1 MSANVHSAPSSEMGQ
16 TSRSSALTFEDSR
29 SKVAAFLKQRLA
41 RVKIHYHE
49 FLAEL
54 TYLQG
59 GGLLTEFELWRRDRP
74 QDLMHALFSGHL
86 DGDDLNAISAF
97 MSGHLPMHEMFPVH
111 IDSSQADDVDDD
123 SDEDFERIV
132 DESAIPFLVRKEV
145 ETLKRVLEFKRL
157 GLWSRDSASFS
168 GDDKQRYSDTKP
180 SLSSLAPPPE
190 LTRPKDHLDY
200 MFAEMR
206 WLAEDFKKERHWK
219 KVTAKKLAYAALK
232 VYKEKAERSLKA
244 EREEAARIRKQCGLI
259 ARMVR
264 DWWRQMDKI
273 VQTKQKARLTAR
285 HQQAMSTHLGH
296 VIETTERYTMWLT
309 EGMVGVKQQ
318 PTIDQEASDR
328 ETGKDEKTENA
339 ESPKE
344 SDADFVAE
352 EEESTDDEETIAEE
366 EEMARRD
373 AGSKEDGSSE
383 VAALCAEAE
392 VLIDDLL
399 PPGYIEHLR
408 RLTEAGGTATN
419 QGADKVSS
427 KGDAFPRR
435 KRCHLDSRFNTAA
448 VSFIDDGTLTEK
460 AAYEKTKNDF
470 KNNYDEIKDDDY
482 GEDDDDGP
490 SPGMSKEVSQLE
502 AEADMSIEEL
512 LARYGLRPDQ
522 LTQWKDKKNN
532 LESTSSSTSNTRSDT
547 DNGSNCETSGDESSL
562 DASSTF
568 ETDGDDGETVE
579 ELGLKQLL
587 SDDEKEN
594 LKDDPSM
601 PDNPELKAIADV
613 AMSAQPQG
621 NTLASVAE
629 PVKTPFLLAGSLRE
643 YQVVGLSWLVAIYQK
658 RLNGI
663 LADEMGLGKTI
674 QTIALLA
681 YLACE
686 LGIWGPHLI
695 VVPNSVILNW
705 EVEFKKWCP
714 GFKILTYFGSAK
726 ERKAKRKGWT
736 KTNAFHVCITSYR
749 LAIQDSSAFKRKK
762 WKYLILDEA
771 QNIKNFKSQRWQT
784 LLTFNS
790 QRRLLL
796 TGTPLQNS
804 LMELW
809 SLMHFLM
816 PNIFQSHREFQ
827 EWFASPL
834 TGMIEGNSEY
844 NEQLVMRLHKVLRP
858 FLLRRLKEDVER
870 QMPKKYEH
878 VILCRLSKRQ
888 RYLYDDFMSLST
900 TKDTLASGQFLSVMN
915 ILMQLRKVC
924 NHPNLF
930 EPRPITSPFRVADD
944 EVRLEVP
951 RLVAQASQPFL
962 VAFHPTTPSAWTQA
976 QSLDWLDRAGSAAR
990 LLGQTATLAEMA
1002 RDLPAFVARRVHQ
1015 LQAKPGLISIVET
1028 SDPIDFVSRQREFFS
1043 DLKKRKGLDMDDSS
1057 GRRCQP
1063 PIFLSRSV
1071 VLEVNEEIGK
1081 LADGHH
1087 LSGVKPPYPN
1097 LPRPVLKGASYI
1109 LAHCRPNPWDAGIP
1123 KSVLRSRHIERQH
1136 RLSLLTRVNE
1146 RRCANPYDIPTFE
1159 TTSMPTS
1166 DLVYF
1171 LTSAI
1176 IRRPVKTPN
1185 RFATGAWI
1193 ACQSALR
1200 TWPDK
1205 RACDDSDGPPTYLRH
1220 PTCVVSGLGSSGLQV
1235 SELERLQAFYG
1246 PEAAF
1251 PVRMGYPQAL
1261 RQLLFSSA
1269 DCLEYFSTYFEKFL
1283 ITTPSAISSGV
1294 RLHTS
1299 CADVHRTEMQQE
1311 KVVED
1316 ILQPFLEAARVFK
1329 HCSVQRRSSTL
1340 VKLHCACNSLTFRS
1354 WLMPAQLH
1362 RVCNSHLF
1370 QFPDPRL
1377 IQYDCG
1383 KLQRL
1388 DLLLRE
1394 LYADEHRVLIF
1405 TQMAR
1410 MLDILEQFLAYHGYR
1425 YLRLDGATKV
1435 EQRQILMERFNMDS
1449 RIFVFILSTRSG
1461 GLGVNLTGADTVI
1474 FYDSDWNPTMDAQA
1488 QDRCHRIGQTRD
1500 VHIYRLISERT
1511 VEENILRKANQKRLL
1526 SDVAIEGG
1534 KFTTAFFKQS
1544 IISDL
1549 FAEPSGLMVYIASL
1563 NDYPFLLL
1571 DLLQDKEEREAAKAN
1586 KTADVEA
1593 KIMEKSGAQSPP
1605 SPPLL
1610 VTRSGRQIR
1619 WKGATSILLNAKLQ
1633 SSTAASDSNQAAIT
1647 DSQWVAALDACEDD
1661 ENDRA
1666 AAKRALDEVKADL
1679 EEFDESKPIEGATSG
1694 DGDVK
1699 ASGTDDAALS
1709 IEGSTSDP
1717 LARFAKKRQQ
1727 EANAADSNEFVV
1739 SDALTPEAMVERE
1752 LAEFESLLRP
1762 IERFGVNHL
1771 ESFQDDTLNL
1781 ELEQFEAQIEESKKE
1796 WKLNTLKALHEADE
1810 ERAELEEDEILYCDP
1825 DYDPEAARLAEL
1837 DELERA
1843 EEMEEMIGR
1852 GMRGRRCR
1860 GGGHFRGR
1868 GPRIR
1873 GGATSIGRGA
1883 SRRIDNER
1891 STIQSRDSDASSS
1904 TTTQFRLHQPSDN
1917 EEASV
1922 DRAAWFHARYR
1933 ENTGGRRR
1941 LAIPDYVDWDEE
1953 EEEDEP
1959 EATDIWSPSPVSSRR
1974 DFSIAS
1980 AFATAPPPKRGR
1992 GRGRGRGTGIGSGI
2006 STRGR
2011 RRLPDYWRRDGS
2023 EVVPVKRRR
2032 RFSSSLYA
2040 DDVEDSASTSVRS
2053 DSMISVDN
2061 YSVGARQR
2069 GRPPTIFQPSGR
2081 LDSESV
2087 RHSDRIT
2094 PSIIRSSNPR
2104 HYCRQYDATYTLPSS
2119 NFSYSSSSG
2128 STGVP
2133 SRGLHQQQVSPT
2145 GMLQHNSKVLNSL
2158 MQTAVEPRSETSI
2171 FKQPPLPSREEEVLS
2186 RYQPI
2191 STQYHPRV
2199 RCHTPRH
2206 RLMLNPQPRVQS
2218 FFRPTVG
2225 IPMRSANIAPPR
2237 QYHPSSFSQTQC
2249 IQEEPTVSVQT
2260 LSNGAHSVQPLRQV
2274 LSGSSSRPVF
2284 VITRQLK
2291 TPSGEIYQQRITQPV
2306 QPPTKYVQVVRR
2318 VSQASA
2324 AVESQLAMPSAPRP
2338 VIRLS
2343 SPLTGVT
2350 SVSTSATANTTINT
2364 STATNTPST
2373 AVLPGRKIIRVVR
2386 STAPNAIR
2394 ILPPRIPP

>member
-1 MSANVHSAPSSEMGQ
+1 MLVVSRLLRDLMKVNPFAPSLICSHLYAGGYSGSMKCQ
-16 TSRSSALTFEDSR
+16 QMFNLVRH
-29 SKVAAFLKQRLA
+29 LKKRLNC
-41 RVKIHYHE
+41 VKLHYHE

-59 GGLLTEFELWRRDRP
+59 GGLLTEFESWRRDRP

-86 DGDDLNAISAF
+86 DADDLNEISAF
-97 MSGHLPMHEMFPVH
+97 MSGHLPMHEMFPTHV
-111 IDSSQADDVDDD
+111 DSSQADDMDDD
-123 SDEDFERIV
+123 SDEDFGRIV
-132 DESAIPFLVRKEV
+132 DESAIPLLVRKEV
-145 ETLKRVLEFKRL
+145 ETLKRVLQFKRL
-157 GLWSRDSASFS
+157 GLWSRDAASLS
-168 GDDKQRYSDTKP
+168 GDDKQRSSDVKP

-190 LTRPKDHLDY
+190 LTRPRDHLDY

-244 EREEAARIRKQCGLI
+244 EREEATRIRKQCALI

-309 EGMVGVKQQ
+309 EGIIGVKQ
-318 PTIDQEASDR
+318 PAATDQEASDK
-328 ETGKDEKTENA
+328 ETTRDEKTKEA
-339 ESPKE
+339 ESPRE
-344 SDADFVAE
+344 SDAEFVAN
-352 EEESTDDEETIAEE
+352 EEESTDDEETIAKE

-373 AGSKEDGSSE
+373 AGSKEDGSTE
-383 VAALCAEAE
+383 VATLCAEAE
-392 VLIDDLL
+392 ASIDDLL
-399 PPGYIEHLR
+399 PPGYLEHLQQ
-408 RLTEAGGTATN
+408 LNETGGMAIKR
-419 QGADKVSS
+419 GADEVSS
-427 KGDAFPRR
+427 EEEAIPPRK
-435 KRCHLDSRFNTAA
+435 KRHLDRRFNIETK
-448 VSFIDDGTLTEK
+448 SSTDDGIVAEK
-460 AAYEKTKNDF
+460 ETQGRTKR
-470 KNNYDEIKDDDY
+470 DY
-482 GEDDDDGP
+482 GNNCDGNNDDDGP
-490 SPGMSKEVSQLE
+490 SPGESKEVSQLE

-512 LARYGLRPDQ
+512 LARYGLRSDQ
-522 LTQWKDKKNN
+522 LTYWKEQRND
-532 LESTSSSTSNTRSDT
+532 LESSSSTEDTRSAT
-547 DNGSNCETSGDESSL
+547 DSGSTSETSDSESSSR
-562 DASSTF
+562 ASSAF
-568 ETDGDDGETVE
+568 ETEGDDGEAAE
-579 ELGLKQLL
+579 EPGLKELL

-594 LKDDPSM
+594 LEKSGSSM
-601 PDNPELKAIADV
+601 PDNPELKAIADA
-613 AMSAQPQG
+613 AMSAQPHG

-930 EPRPITSPFRVADD
+930 EPRPITSPFRIADG

-951 RLVAQASQPFL
+951 RLVAQASQPLL
-962 VAFHPTTPSAWTQA
+962 VAFHPGTPSAWTQA
-976 QSLDWLDRAGSAAR
+976 QSLDWLDRAGAAAR
-990 LLGQTATLAEMA
+990 LLGQTASLAEMA

-1015 LQAKPGLISIVET
+1015 LQAKPGLISVVEN
-1028 SDPIDFVSRQREFFS
+1028 SDPVDFVSRQREFFT
-1043 DLKKRKGLDMDDSS
+1043 DLKKQKGLEMNDSSS
-1057 GRRCQP
+1057 GRWRQP
-1063 PIFLSRSV
+1063 PIFLSRSI
-1071 VLEVNEEIGK
+1071 VLEVNETIAK
-1081 LADGHH
+1081 SADGYYP
-1087 LSGVKPPYPN
+1087 SGTKPPYPI
-1097 LPRPVLKGASYI
+1097 LPRPILKGASYI
-1109 LAHCRPNPWDAGIP
+1109 IAHCRPNPWDAGIP
-1123 KSVLRSRHIERQH
+1123 KSVLRSRHAERQH
-1136 RLSLLTRVNE
+1136 RLSLLSRVNE
-1146 RRCANPYDIPTFE
+1146 RRCANPYGTPTFE
-1159 TTSMPTS
+1159 ATSMPTP

-1171 LTSAI
+1171 LTSAV
-1176 IRRPVKTPN
+1176 IRRPVKRPA

-1205 RACDDSDGPPTYLRH
+1205 RACDDFDGPPTYLRH
-1220 PTCVVSGLGSSGLQV
+1220 PAFVVSGLGATGLQAP
-1235 SELERLQAFYG
+1235 ELERLQAFYG

-1251 PVRMGYPQAL
+1251 PVRMVSPRAF
-1261 RQLLFSSA
+1261 RQMLFSPI
-1269 DCLEYFSTYFEKFL
+1269 DCLEYFSSYFEKFL

-1294 RLHTS
+1294 SLHTS
-1299 CADVHRTEMQQE
+1299 CASIHRIEMQQE
-1311 KVVED
+1311 KVFED

-1329 HCSVQRRSSTL
+1329 HCTMYKKNPAMS
-1340 VKLHCACNSLTFRS
+1340 KIHCACDNLTFRS
-1354 WLMPAQLH
+1354 WVMPDQLH

-1549 FAEPSGLMVYIASL
+1549 FAEPSGLM
-1563 NDYPFLLL
+1563 
-1571 DLLQDKEEREAAKAN
+1571 DLLQDKEEIEIVKTKKAADA
-1586 KTADVEA
+1586 EEES
-1593 KIMEKSGAQSPP
+1593 MGKSGAQSPP

-1610 VTRSGRQIR
+1610 TTRSGRQIR
-1619 WKGATSILLNAKLQ
+1619 WKGATSILLNAKQ
-1633 SSTAASDSNQAAIT
+1633 QSTAAAASSQTAIT

-1666 AAKRALDEVKADL
+1666 AAKRALDEAKADL
-1679 EEFDESKPIEGATSG
+1679 EEFDESKPIEGGVSG
-1694 DGDVK
+1694 EGDAK
-1699 ASGTDDAALS
+1699 ISGTDDVAPS

-1717 LARFAKKRQQ
+1717 LARFVKKRQQ
-1727 EANAADSNEFVV
+1727 EANAVDTNVV
-1739 SDALTPEAMVERE
+1739 VGSDALTPEAMVERE

-1837 DELERA
+1837 GEIERA

-1852 GMRGRRCR
+1852 GVRGRRGR
-1860 GGGHFRGR
+1860 GSGRFRGR

-1873 GGATSIGRGA
+1873 GGAASIGRGVV
-1883 SRRIDNER
+1883 RRVDNER
-1891 STIQSRDSDASSS
+1891 STVQSRDSDASSS
-1904 TTTQFRLHQPSDN
+1904 TTAQFRLRQPSPDN
-1917 EEASV
+1917 EESSV

-1933 ENTGGRRR
+1933 ENAGGRRR

-1953 EEEDEP
+1953 EDEDEP

-1974 DFSIAS
+1974 DFTIAS
-1980 AFATAPPPKRGR
+1980 AFTTVPPSKRGR
-1992 GRGRGRGTGIGSGI
+1992 GRGRGRGTGNGSTI

-2011 RRLPDYWRRDGS
+2011 RRLPDYWPREGG
-2023 EVVPVKRRR
+2023 EVTCTKRRR

-2040 DDVEDSASTSVRS
+2040 DDMEDSASTSVRS
-2053 DSMISVDN
+2053 DSMISVEN
-2061 YSVGARQR
+2061 YAGRARQR
-2069 GRPPTIFQPSGR
+2069 GRPLPAVFQPTGR
-2081 LDSESV
+2081 LDVESA
-2087 RHSDRIT
+2087 RPSARMT
-2094 PSIIRSSNPR
+2094 PSIIRPSNPR
-2104 HYCRQYDATYTLPSS
+2104 QYYRQYDGIYTPVGSNSSFSSPFSGPIGVSGRGFYQPS
-2119 NFSYSSSSG
+2119 
-2128 STGVP
+2128 
-2133 SRGLHQQQVSPT
+2133 VSPS

-2158 MQTAVEPRSETSI
+2158 IQTAVEPRGETSI
-2171 FKQPPLPSREEEVLS
+2171 FKHPSLPSHEEDVSS
-2186 RYQPI
+2186 RYQP
-2191 STQYHPRV
+2191 TQYHPRV

-2206 RLMLNPQPRVQS
+2206 RLTINPQPRLQS

-2237 QYHPSSFSQTQC
+2237 QYHPSSVSSTQV

-2260 LSNGAHSVQPLRQV
+2260 LSNGVHSVQPLRQV
-2274 LSGSSSRPVF
+2274 LSGPSGRPVF

-2291 TPSGEIYQQRITQPV
+2291 TPSGEVYQQRITQPV
-2306 QPPTKYVQVVRR
+2306 QPPTKFVQVVRR
-2318 VSQASA
+2318 VSQVSG
-2324 AVESQLAMPSAPRP
+2324 AVQPQVTMPSTARP

-2343 SPLTGVT
+2343 PPLTRVT
-2350 SVSTSATANTTINT
+2350 SVPTSTTANATLTTPTTT
-2364 STATNTPST
+2364 STAVTTVP
-2373 AVLPGRKIIRVVR
+2373 PGRKIIRVVR